1 VYHTG
6 FNLNLEQTFL
16 ARLLLFNKNG
26 GSVFALDLPSDT
38 SMWKDNSE
46 MILRELIIPRVL
58 DPILKMFESQHWGSK
73 IVPATLRD
81 YIFVKV
87 PVGSLTYKAYMFQLD
102 FLHGRKNIPVE
113 TKIKHPIAISKTSRS
128 SSLMVGLTY
137 ITWDPQVIVL
147 FSPGFF
153 ETNSTG
159 IYAST

>member
-1 VYHTG
+1 MYHTG
-6 FNLNLEQTFL
+6 FNQYLEQTFL

-73 IVPATLRD
+73 IAPATLRD
-81 YIFVKV
+81 HIFVKV

-102 FLHGRKNIPVE
+102 FLHGRNNIPVE
-113 TKIKHPIAISKTSRS
+113 TKIIHPIAISKTSRS

-137 ITWDPQVIVL
+137 ITEYPHIII
-147 FSPGFF
+147 FFNPGFF
-153 ETNSTG
+153 ETHSTS
-159 IYAST
+159 IFANT